1 MNRVLLVEDEDSLAI
16 GLVDVLELKGYRVT
30 RESRGGEALQRAL
43 EETFDLILLDA
54 ELPGLSG
61 FEILKT
67 LRSQNRNVPVI
78 MLTARQTEMDRVL
91 GFELGTDDYVTKPF
105 SLLELLGR
113 IGAVLRRTGASESS
127 PEVDGT
133 VRLGLAE
140 LDLRKF
146 SAQRDGSELTLPTK
160 AYDVLRILLDRKGQV
175 ITRDD
180 LIDEAWGSDEGVTL
194 RTLNNVIVKIRA
206 AIEPDPEE
214 PRHLRTVHGVGYRLE
229 M

>member
-1 MNRVLLVEDEDSLAI
+1 MSRVLLVEDEDSLAI
-16 GLVDVLELKGYRVT
+16 GLVDVLKLKGYQVT
-30 RESRGGEALQRAL
+30 RESRGDEALQRAL

-61 FEILKT
+61 FELLKT
-67 LRSQNRNVPVI
+67 LRSQGRTVPVI

-113 IGAVLRRTGASESS
+113 IAAVLRRTRAGVPTLENRSS
-127 PEVDGT
+127 VKI
-133 VRLGLAE
+133 GLTE

-146 SAQRDGSELTLPTK
+146 TAQREGVELSLPTK
-160 AYDVLRILLDRKGQV
+160 AYEVLRVLIERKSRV
-175 ITRDD
+175 VTRDE
-180 LIDEAWGSDEGVTL
+180 LIDEAWGNDEGVTL

-214 PRHLRTVHGVGYRLE
+214 PRYLRTVHGVGYRLE